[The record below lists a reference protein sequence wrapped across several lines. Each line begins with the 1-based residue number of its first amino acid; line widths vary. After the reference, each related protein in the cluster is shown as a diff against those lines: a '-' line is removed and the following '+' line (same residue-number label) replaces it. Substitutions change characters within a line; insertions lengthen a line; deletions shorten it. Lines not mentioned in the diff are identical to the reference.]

1 MLKNNCLYRLHRH
14 PITDERNWQV
24 VIPAEVLR
32 DMHEGTFGGHLGEEK
47 TLNRLKERYYGPGH
61 YSDVQHWCAD
71 CAARKSP
78 SPRNRACLTSIK
90 VGEPLQLVAIDILGT
105 FPCSKR
111 GNSYILVAGG
121 GGGETILHVG
131 WRLMRSRTKKQSLWP
146 EYCPKIFFCRF
157 SPPQQLHSDQGVE
170 SPIIAETCRHRKIPH
185 NPLSPIRGRIGR
197 EI

>member
-1 MLKNNCLYRLHRH
+1 
-14 PITDERNWQV
+14 
-24 VIPAEVLR
+24 
-32 DMHEGTFGGHLGEEK
+32 MHEGTFGGHLGEEK

-121 GGGETILHVG
+121 GGGGDYFTRWMEAYAIENQEAVTVARVLSEDFFLSFLSPATVA
-131 WRLMRSRTKKQSLWP
+131 LRSR
-146 EYCPKIFFCRF
+146 
-157 SPPQQLHSDQGVE
+157 G
-170 SPIIAETCRHRKIPH
+170 
-185 NPLSPIRGRIGR
+185 
-197 EI
+197 